1 MAKSGRQTALVV
13 NEEKNLVRGEGA
25 LIVALACGD
34 TVKDAAEKAGVG
46 ERTVYRRLSD
56 QEFMSKV
63 HKARNMMISQAVGKL
78 SLHCAKA
85 AETLEKLLDSDN
97 PRIRLQAAKAI
108 MDHAI
113 KLSDNWA
120 IEMRLGYL
128 ENLMTPVSDRRK
140 EREKQKQK
148 REQSRG
154 GRR

>member
-1 MAKSGRQTALVV
+1 MADNGRQTAIALSD
-13 NEEKNLVRGEGA
+13 EKNIARGEGA

-34 TVKDAAEKAGVG
+34 TVKEAAERAGVG
-46 ERTVYRRLSD
+46 ERTVYRRLAD
-56 QEFMSKV
+56 QEFMRKV
-63 HKARNMMISQAVGKL
+63 NKARNMMIGQAVGKL
-78 SLHCAKA
+78 SLNCAKA

-113 KLSDNWA
+113 KLSDNLA
-120 IEMRLGYL
+120 IEMRLGHL
-128 ENLMTPVSDRRK
+128 EGLMTPLSDKRK

-148 REQSRG
+148 RE